1 MHIIFVFKLLAA
13 QSNIHAKPQKAVRI
27 KSYMAGL
34 PCQGENASITKK
46 KQGLIAAIDFAES
59 EPIFM

>member
-1 MHIIFVFKLLAA
+1 M
-13 QSNIHAKPQKAVRI
+13 S
-27 KSYMAGL
+27 G
-34 PCQGENASITKK
+34 GECLDYKK